1 MPETKY
7 LIVGCSHAG
16 LAALEA
22 IRQVEPESPVTV
34 VSKEAGLPYSPTALP
49 YIFSG
54 LADPERIFLRHA
66 DYFEQHRVE
75 LITGSAV
82 VSLDSR
88 ARSAELDDGRTV
100 FYEKVLLATGA
111 RPAVPEIEG
120 LSQAPYLVLR
130 TRNDAVR
137 LRDRIKEAGSAIILG
152 AGLIGMHTAENL
164 ALAGMKVT
172 VVETQP
178 RVLPGYFDANAAG
191 IIAQVFQDRG
201 VRILLGNPVTYV
213 TSTNN
218 GCAVSL
224 DSGLDLSG
232 DILLVATG
240 VQPVMEYIGD
250 PSLETDRAVIVDDHM
265 RTSLDGVWAAG
276 DVVQAQNFFGE
287 GSSYL
292 GTLPGA
298 VNQGRVAGGDMV
310 EDPEAEPYVGNIPTN
325 TYSFFGQ
332 WAYSLGL
339 SMVDE
344 AESGYEVNYTYSP
357 TSRRCQKL
365 IFHSNR
371 LVGAMGVNSDLDP
384 GVILELITRKTDLAD
399 LKEELVLQPRKVSRY
414 LMTKLWR

>member
-16 LAALEA
+16 LAALDA

-54 LADPERIFLRHA
+54 LADPDRIFLRDAH
-66 DYFEQHRVE
+66 YFEQNRVE

-88 ARSAELDDGRTV
+88 SRCAELDDGRKV
-100 FYEKVLLATGA
+100 SYEKVLLATGA

-130 TRNDAVR
+130 TRDDAIT
-137 LRDRIKEAGSAIILG
+137 LRNRIKEAGSAIILG
-152 AGLIGMHTAENL
+152 AGLIGMHAAENL
-164 ALAGMKVT
+164 ALAGMKVAM
-172 VVETQP
+172 VEPQP
-178 RVLPGYFDANAAG
+178 RVLPGYFDSNAAG
-191 IIAQVFQDRG
+191 IIPRVFQDQG
-201 VRILLGNPVTYV
+201 IRILLGNPVTYV

-224 DSGLDLSG
+224 DSGLDLSA

-240 VQPVMEYIGD
+240 VQPVMEYIDD
-250 PSLETDRAVIVDDHM
+250 PSLEKDRGILVDDHM

-276 DVVQAQNFFGE
+276 DLVQARDFFGE

-292 GTLPGA
+292 ATLPAA

-310 EDPEAEPYVGNIPTN
+310 RDVEATAYLGNVPTN
-325 TYSFFGQ
+325 TYGFFGQ
-332 WAYSLGL
+332 WAYSLGQ

-344 AESGYEVNYTYSP
+344 SEAGYEVNYTYSP
-357 TSRRCQKL
+357 TNRRCQKL
-365 IFHSNR
+365 IFHSDR
-371 LVGAMGVNSDLDP
+371 LIRAMGVNSDLDP
-384 GVILELITRKTDLAD
+384 GVILELIVRRIDLREV
-399 LKEELVLQPRKVSRY
+399 KEELVLTPKKVSRY
-414 LMTKLWR
+414 LMTRIWR